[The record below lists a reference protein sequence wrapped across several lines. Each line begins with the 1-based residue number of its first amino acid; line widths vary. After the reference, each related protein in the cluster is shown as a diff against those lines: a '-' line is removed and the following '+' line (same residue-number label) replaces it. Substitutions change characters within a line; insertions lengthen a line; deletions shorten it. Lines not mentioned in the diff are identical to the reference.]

1 MTEWIEAYRDRLQP
15 EVYRQVAAAE
25 VGQQKGAEVL
35 IAQGITAIETLSVKA
50 QHYRCAFVFV
60 ERYQC
65 DDEVLALFSE
75 DVLRRYR
82 LLPLFSFDDRLYVAT
97 ARPGDLDAF
106 EYLSKLIDQSIEPV
120 VALSSEIDR
129 AVNRIY
135 LTHDKMSEA
144 METITA
150 RAQIDHEVD
159 PYQQQDHSEEFGDS
173 STPAV
178 QMVGRILL
186 QGVNLGASDIHLEPF
201 EKKMVLRYRVDGVL
215 REYPAPPMALQPAIV
230 SRIKIAANMD
240 IAERRLPQD
249 GRTTVNVDGRAFDM
263 RVSVMPGI
271 HGEAIVIRILSS
283 ANVSS
288 DLRTLGFQPE
298 ILDRWNKIIRKPHG
312 IVLVTG
318 PTGSGKSTTLYSTL
332 RSIAT
337 PEKKIITLEDPVE
350 YQMDGILQIA
360 VNADIGYTFGVGLRA
375 VLRHDPDIV
384 LIGEIRDLESAEIA
398 IRASLTGHALFST
411 LHTNSAPLALSRLI
425 DMGVPSYMVSA
436 ALNGVLAQRL
446 LRRLCKVCKVR
457 AEYPRAQLE
466 HLGVNPDAALY
477 RTAGCTE
484 CNGIG
489 YRGRVGVHEIFQMT
503 PELRSLMGKTNDLS
517 SILALAESQGYKPL
531 RHSAIQRL
539 EAGDTSLEEV
549 IDVTSE
555 D

>member
-1 MTEWIEAYRDRLQP
+1 VVAWLEAYKERVNADL
-15 EVYRQVAAAE
+15 YRQAVAAE
-25 VGQQKGAEVL
+25 SSQQKGAELL
-35 IAQGITAIETLSVKA
+35 IAQGLNAVEVMSTKA
-50 QHYRCAFVFV
+50 SHHRCAFVLV
-60 ERYQC
+60 ERYEC
-65 DDEVLALFSE
+65 EDRALALFAE

-82 LLPLFSFDDRLYVAT
+82 LLPLFIFDERLYIAT
-97 ARPGDLDAF
+97 ARPDDLDAF
-106 EYLSKLIDQSIEPV
+106 EYLSKLVDLPIEPV
-120 VALSSEIDR
+120 VALTSEIDR

-135 LTHDKMSEA
+135 LTHDKMSQA
-144 METITA
+144 METISA
-150 RAQIDHEVD
+150 RAQLEAEPEQAVQEHGDD
-159 PYQQQDHSEEFGDS
+159 FGDS

-186 QGVNLGASDIHLEPF
+186 QGVNLGASDIHLEPY
-201 EKKMVLRYRVDGVL
+201 EKKLILRYRVDGVL
-215 REYPAPPMALQPAIV
+215 REYPAPPMTLQMAII

-249 GRTTVNVDGRAFDM
+249 GRTTINVDGRAYDM

-283 ANVSS
+283 AAVSS
-288 DLRTLGFQPE
+288 DLRTLGFQTE
-298 ILDRWNKIIRKPHG
+298 ILEKWNKIIRKPHG

-411 LHTNSAPLALSRLI
+411 LHTNSAPMALSRLI
-425 DMGVPSYMVSA
+425 DMGVPSYMVTA

-446 LRRLCKVCKVR
+446 LRRLCKICKTP
-457 AEYPRAQLE
+457 ASYPRDQLK
-466 HLGVNPDAALY
+466 HLGVNPDATLY
-477 RTAGCTE
+477 RAAGCSE

-503 PELRSLMGKTNDLS
+503 PELRSLVAKTNDLS
-517 SILALAESQGYKPL
+517 AIIGLAEEQGFRPL
-531 RHSAIQRL
+531 RHSAIHRL
-539 EAGDTSLEEV
+539 ESGDTSLEEV